1 MTGKAGKAGI
11 AFEGDLAESR
21 FVYLA
26 ELELKRRLDEKSK
39 MSHVLFMKPK
49 VVSGEQGEMAKAG
62 VDDYLA
68 KAGTWQ
74 GLLPELTKHL
84 PAPPPENPG
93 SGANYRLRR

>member
-1 MTGKAGKAGI
+1 
-11 AFEGDLAESR
+11 
-21 FVYLA
+21 
-26 ELELKRRLDEKSK
+26 
-39 MSHVLFMKPK
+39 MSQVIFKKPK

-74 GLLPELTKHL
+74 GPLRELTKHL
-84 PAPPPENPG
+84 PAPPKSSRRGAGEPAPPPERPG